1 MLNARL
7 IGWRPLVAAVIL
19 AVATLAAMVVL
30 LAGTASAEPPENDR
44 VPFCITVGGG
54 PADLEA
60 VCDDTDGIAP
70 PEVIMDG
77 VLLNNPS

>member
-1 MLNARL
+1 MIR
-7 IGWRPLVAAVIL
+7 WRPLASAAIL
-19 AVATLAAMVVL
+19 AVATLAAMVL
-30 LAGTASAEPPENDR
+30 LAFAASGTASAEPPENDR

-70 PEVIMDG
+70 PEIKMDG
-77 VLLNNPS
+77 VIINKPNP